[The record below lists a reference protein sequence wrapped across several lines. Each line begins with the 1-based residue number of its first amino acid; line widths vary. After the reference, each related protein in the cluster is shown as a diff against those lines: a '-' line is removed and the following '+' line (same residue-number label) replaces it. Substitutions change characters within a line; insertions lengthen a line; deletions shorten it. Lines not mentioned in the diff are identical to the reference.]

1 MLKYLFRHPTVL
13 KPEKS
18 KRSKEE
24 QQDVNEIIKKIL
36 KQQTHLRSHIKK
48 LESKNAAQQQVQ
60 QQPQQQQQ
68 APQQHQDP
76 EQQQCDKEEQAADK
90 ESRRRESQSE
100 GKGYIMKTFL
110 ENVESEDFYSHDS
123 GIGSALATNTDLSIS
138 KDSELKSL
146 DTVLLDEGQYC
157 DKPTL
162 NNLSD
167 CITEFEKIIDLN
179 EKLRDNESHIG
190 ELCAKLE
197 EVRGRLKDKGKEE
210 FDAMQDKVEE
220 VTKVNSSKSH
230 EIKKND
236 IAISHMEKNIQ
247 GRQMFLSTIELDI
260 NRAESYAKRL
270 QKEFEREFETVGL
283 CNDILTVCNEDVETK
298 DNDDKNVSSQGN
310 GYGAKARIE
319 DVCNKIDECKQDGK
333 VKKEEGNNLVIL
345 DNCDMNSEFTVSATE
360 SPFGPD

>member
-1 MLKYLFRHPTVL
+1 
-13 KPEKS
+13 
-18 KRSKEE
+18 
-24 QQDVNEIIKKIL
+24 
-36 KQQTHLRSHIKK
+36 
-48 LESKNAAQQQVQ
+48 
-60 QQPQQQQQ
+60 
-68 APQQHQDP
+68 
-76 EQQQCDKEEQAADK
+76 
-90 ESRRRESQSE
+90 
-100 GKGYIMKTFL
+100 MKTFL

-162 NNLSD
+162 NNLSE
-167 CITEFEKIIDLN
+167 CITEFEKIIDMN

-220 VTKVNSSKSH
+220 VTKLNSSKSH

-236 IAISHMEKNIQ
+236 IAISHMEKNIK

-283 CNDILTVCNEDVETK
+283 CNDILNVCNEDVETK

-310 GYGAKARIE
+310 ENGATARIE
-319 DVCNKIDECKQDGK
+319 EVCNKIDECKQDGK
-333 VKKEEGNNLVIL
+333 VKKEEENNLVIL